1 MKNVDEKEG
10 KIETERRESDISSL
24 MGVSGGAEKS
34 VGERSKVN
42 FIGTQL
48 VNTEVA
54 VNSFSVDFD

>member
-54 VNSFSVDFD
+54 VN